1 MIVEDVDPSQL
12 CIIGMNLAVIDK
24 IWEITDV
31 LTLLGN
37 GAIKGDLNLSIRC
50 AMTDSEQQIYPFTG
64 EKTEDAYFRTLT
76 ADQWYNS
83 ERIDDDYR
91 RLYFPLIHPILQQA
105 FEEALD
111 LPESF
116 WIEIGVSFVKHVERI
131 LILRKVFL
139 TSEGL
144 LGLCPKGAGKGE
156 HVCIGLAFFI
166 CSYLYHIKP
175 LAMVTSKL
183 RLISKNGGIDILEVV
198 ARTEMLV
205 GVVGTR
211 IANSDAPHG
220 AGTLRSR

>member
-91 RLYFPLIHPILQQA
+91 RLYFSLIH
-105 FEEALD
+105 
-111 LPESF
+111 
-116 WIEIGVSFVKHVERI
+116 
-131 LILRKVFL
+131 LIL
-139 TSEGL
+139 
-144 LGLCPKGAGKGE
+144 
-156 HVCIGLAFFI
+156 
-166 CSYLYHIKP
+166 
-175 LAMVTSKL
+175 
-183 RLISKNGGIDILEVV
+183 
-198 ARTEMLV
+198 
-205 GVVGTR
+205 
-211 IANSDAPHG
+211 
-220 AGTLRSR
+220 